1 MTATELMQAFQ
12 VLFSPCVLPKS
23 FPLLGV
29 LGAGSDTGQLMA
41 TVQRRLEA
49 ALAQGLP
56 SQSADAAC
64 HALHLAAFSAGGMLR
79 LGAAAG
85 LTYGL
90 PQGQQE
96 ALPQA
101 PDLLQQL
108 SGSAPAAVRPRLVLQ
123 TVQLV
128 RAVVATA
135 DAVLRQGLWPCTD
148 GRPSSQAEAGRA
160 RELRTLA
167 HFLHWLGHSAVA
179 VQPAAQ
185 RLTAAL
191 APVAEA
197 WLVVQARLL
206 QLHAAFPPGARG
218 NHSGSGGR
226 DSSGAATSTSG
237 SSDSADVMHHFKASL
252 AQCSVGLSSLVGD
265 AAVAAG
271 CLKGLCRSTGSDA
284 GTAGQHPLLHTM
296 LQLVTAAS
304 ITAHLAAGMVQA
316 GDEEAQWAQSELLA
330 CEWGEAP
337 ALRAARQLHFAL
349 RGLSICFSGP
359 WQLPRPRGGS
369 PTAAALEAG
378 G

>member
-1 MTATELMQAFQ
+1 VERYLQPGQPKQMTATELMQAFQ

-191 APVAEA
+191 AHVAEA

-218 NHSGSGGR
+218 NNSGSGGR
-226 DSSGAATSTSG
+226 DRNG
-237 SSDSADVMHHFKASL
+237 
-252 AQCSVGLSSLVGD
+252 
-265 AAVAAG
+265 
-271 CLKGLCRSTGSDA
+271 
-284 GTAGQHPLLHTM
+284 
-296 LQLVTAAS
+296 
-304 ITAHLAAGMVQA
+304 
-316 GDEEAQWAQSELLA
+316 
-330 CEWGEAP
+330 
-337 ALRAARQLHFAL
+337 
-349 RGLSICFSGP
+349 
-359 WQLPRPRGGS
+359 
-369 PTAAALEAG
+369 
-378 G
+378 